1 MMSRFIN
8 INMNIVILLCKCINM
23 QRMFLFCKQMKPN
36 ELCISIISSFNLF
49 S

>member
-1 MMSRFIN
+1 MVSRFIN

-23 QRMFLFCKQMKPN
+23 QRIFLFCKYMKPS